1 MEEEKINEEELEELE
16 EKEENRRKYI
26 FFLIIF
32 LLLLFVATFGITY
45 TIYKG
50 DMGENGQEIIT
61 NEIIFTYS
69 DVDKSGNG
77 IYITDAFPTTD
88 LIGKKLLGK
97 NEYFDFSVTATSKSS
112 NINYK
117 LLIDKG
123 SDSTLSN
130 DSVRIYLTSLNGN
143 LETDVLLTDFS
154 NLKEE
159 KVNGKDYYV
168 LYEKTLNKEIDNY
181 SDLYRLRMWVKEDAV
196 DYEEKRFSL
205 KVDVIA
211 VQVGD

>member
-154 NLKEE
+154 NLKKE

>member
-1 MEEEKINEEELEELE
+1 MEEEKINEEELEELK